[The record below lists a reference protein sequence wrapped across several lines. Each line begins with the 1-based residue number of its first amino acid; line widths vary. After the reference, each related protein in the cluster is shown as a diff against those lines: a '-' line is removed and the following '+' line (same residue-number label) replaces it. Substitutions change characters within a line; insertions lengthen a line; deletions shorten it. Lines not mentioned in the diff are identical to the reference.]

1 MRVRAYSNMSHRT
14 RTAQFAHQAYKPPI
28 AHTAE
33 RTAPPSALPSQQ
45 HCMRTFCPTRAAA
58 VAPGW
63 HLHCH
68 ATSMLCSRAL
78 TSTHSDR
85 RTGGRAAQR
94 RRPTHAP
101 RCPPVPRAHCRE
113 PWPLAA
119 PAAPCCRALTPAHC
133 PRCPLPAAPVPP
145 ARATAAKMK
154 VLAATT
160 AAAETWFAHGT
171 ASARDMQGTR
181 DTRHARG
188 RPRMHG
194 RRSPQR
200 GAAPAGHNAD
210 RVDVDALDLVGD
222 VGSRFAPAGLEED
235 VEGHLRSAPC
245 EQAASRAA
253 DRRSRVSGRRVQT
266 ARVRGGGWGT
276 VGDNAA
282 QAAAGHSQ
290 THQTTWYGRME
301 LQTAKNDS
309 SSIVLAT
316 NSTGRPDA
324 PVSRRAKVPCFAAH
338 CARAKISGDKS
349 V

>member
-1 MRVRAYSNMSHRT
+1 
-14 RTAQFAHQAYKPPI
+14 
-28 AHTAE
+28 
-33 RTAPPSALPSQQ
+33 
-45 HCMRTFCPTRAAA
+45 MRTFCPTRAAA

-338 CARAKISGDKS
+338 CARAKISGDES